1 MGSIQTDSLFSS
13 SCSPLGIIGSLCG
26 LSRWIFHPHLTITVS
41 FTQAHCCC
49 GVWVNFFRFQF
60 EYNAFHYI
68 EKAHMLILPHSNDFI
83 IYHTLLG
90 HWKYRLTSASLVAKI
105 RIEQNNIILWCIS
118 SWVSMNKWKQLWIWI
133 TKTFIICSSGCWSLI
148 QDILFVS
155 QHQAENK

>member
-68 EKAHMLILPHSNDFI
+68 ETAHMLILPHSNDFI
-83 IYHTLLG
+83 VYHTLLG
-90 HWKYRLTSASLVAKI
+90 HWKYRLTKI
-105 RIEQNNIILWCIS
+105 RIEQNNIILYAVHHEC
-118 SWVSMNKWKQLWIWI
+118 LWISENNFGFESQKNVYNLQFRKLI
-133 TKTFIICSSGCWSLI
+133 TNTRH
-148 QDILFVS
+148 LFVS